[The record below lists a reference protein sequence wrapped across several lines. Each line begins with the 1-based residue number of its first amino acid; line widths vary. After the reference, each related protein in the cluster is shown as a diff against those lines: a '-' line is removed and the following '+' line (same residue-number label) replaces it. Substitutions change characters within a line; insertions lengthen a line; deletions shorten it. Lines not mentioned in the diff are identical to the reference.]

1 LPANEASRARHAH
14 LRLQNHFRHIETQL
28 ALAVLLRRFDFSR
41 LADDEPEP
49 SATLRPKHGVRI
61 RVTARA

>member
-1 LPANEASRARHAH
+1 M
-14 LRLQNHFRHIETQL
+14 ETQL